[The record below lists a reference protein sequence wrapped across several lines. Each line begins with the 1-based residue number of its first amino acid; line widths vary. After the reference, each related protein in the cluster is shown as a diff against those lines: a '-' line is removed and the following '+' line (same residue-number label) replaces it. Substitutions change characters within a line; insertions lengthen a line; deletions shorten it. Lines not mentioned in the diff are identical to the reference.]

1 VSTSFPST
9 GPGPGG
15 TVRSSAGR
23 RRLGPIVIVGA
34 VALLAAAIGLAAATF
49 VFTSRASAT
58 GGAAA
63 YVPPDAT
70 FYVELRVEPSP
81 AQDAALRDLL
91 GRFPAIEGLD
101 LDRPLTDQLTEML
114 DAKLA
119 GDGLELSW
127 NEDVAPWT
135 DGRLAVAV
143 LELPAELMDPM
154 AGPMAAS
161 APPAVAMLGVTD
173 ADAAREAVGR
183 IMDEAGAPET
193 TSTEHRGVTINT
205 AADDG
210 AYAITDDQLIVAQ
223 SADAIAA
230 ALDTEASGETLA
242 EREEVL
248 AHVAALPTD
257 WLAFGVFDMS
267 DALGAALDAAGEAD
281 DAGAASL
288 SRLLEHQSY
297 FGAFTVTA
305 TDAGI
310 AFDAAGPPATGPFA
324 PEEAERSF
332 ASEVPGDAL
341 YYSEGGNLG
350 EALTEMISVMKDAAA
365 SDPDGAAG
373 IDTAESVLGAE
384 LEELVA
390 WVGDGALA
398 IGWDGEQPYGGLVL
412 EATDVDAAQRRLD
425 QLATFAGLAAMDPS
439 TGITIEEAE
448 VAGTTVTTITWSDAS
463 TEMVPMSIAGLAVQ
477 YAVTGDRVVVGVG
490 DRFVGRVLELDA
502 GTSLAADARYADAV
516 ASLGGPSTV
525 GTTWIDIAG
534 IVETTR
540 PLLSELGVQMDGVEV
555 GGEDPFTWLEP
566 IDRLVTVGKLD
577 GDVLVQRSVL
587 FIR

>member
-1 VSTSFPST
+1 MSTSFSST
-9 GPGPGG
+9 GPGPDG
-15 TVRSSAGR
+15 TAASEARP
-23 RRLGPIVIVGA
+23 RRLGPIAIVGA

-49 VFTSRASAT
+49 VFTSGTSAT
-58 GGAAA
+58 GAAAA

-70 FYVELRVEPSP
+70 FYVELRLEPSA

-91 GRFPAIEGLD
+91 GRFPPIEGLD
-101 LDRPLTDQLTEML
+101 LDRPLTEQVTELL
-114 DAKLA
+114 DAKIA
-119 GDGLELSW
+119 GEGLDLSW
-127 NEDVAPWT
+127 SEDVAPWT

-143 LELPAELMDPM
+143 LDLPADVMDPM
-154 AGPMAAS
+154 AGPMGAG
-161 APPAVAMLGVTD
+161 APPVVAMLGVTD
-173 ADAAREAVGR
+173 ADAARDAVAR
-183 IMDEAGAPET
+183 ILDEAGAPAT

-205 AADDG
+205 AADEG
-210 AYAITDDQLIVAQ
+210 AYAITDDQLILAQ
-223 SADAIAA
+223 SADAIVA

-242 EREEVL
+242 GREEVL
-248 AHVAALPTD
+248 AHVDALPAD
-257 WLAFGVFDMS
+257 WLAFGVFDMT
-267 DALGAALDAAGEAD
+267 DALSAAMDAASAADEASV
-281 DAGAASL
+281 ATL

-297 FGAFTVTA
+297 IGAFTVTA
-305 TDAGI
+305 TDDGI

-324 PEEAERSF
+324 PEDAERSF

-350 EALTEMISVMKDAAA
+350 AALTEMITVMKDAAA

-373 IDTAESVLGAE
+373 IDTAESALGAE

-463 TEMVPMSIAGLAVQ
+463 TEMVPLAVAGLAVQ
-477 YAVTGDRVVVGVG
+477 YAVTDDRVVVGVG
-490 DRFVGRVLELDA
+490 DRFVGRALELDA
-502 GTSLAADARYADAV
+502 GASLAADARYADAV

-534 IVETTR
+534 IVEVTE
-540 PLLSELGVQMDGVEV
+540 PLLSEFGVPMDGVEV
-555 GGEDPFTWLEP
+555 GGEDPFAWLEP